1 MSQSIEKFRIE
12 EYKQIRDEIKA
23 REQTIGQLFTVTV
36 TASAAILSAVAAF
49 IFRSDANA
57 LAMSSPAYAYAFL
70 GPHALI
76 VPVLFLLASHR
87 RDIHRSGTYL
97 HVFYEEAKAGP
108 QWETLLTKYRSQRG
122 GESLN
127 PLPLTFWALWSLCTV
142 GFVFTLSRIAP
153 PWCSLQWLIASVV
166 VLISLCLLV
175 VADRSFRQAATHVR
189 DDYYSTWSQMRKS
202 EGSGN
207 GSMENR
213 A

>member
-1 MSQSIEKFRIE
+1 VSESTEKFRIE

-57 LAMSSPAYAYAFL
+57 LAMLSPAYAYAFL

-97 HVFYEEAKAGP
+97 HVFYEETGAGP
-108 QWETLLTKYRSQRG
+108 QWETLLAKYRSQRS

-127 PLPLTFWALWSLCTV
+127 PLPLTFWALWLLCIV
-142 GFVFTLSRIAP
+142 GFVFALSRIAP
-153 PWCSLQWLIASVV
+153 LWGDVPESVE
-166 VLISLCLLV
+166 
-175 VADRSFRQAATHVR
+175 R
-189 DDYYSTWSQMRKS
+189 MR
-202 EGSGN
+202 
-207 GSMENR
+207 
-213 A
+213 

>member
-1 MSQSIEKFRIE
+1 MSESIEKFRIE
-12 EYKQIRDEIKA
+12 EYKQIRDEIRA

-49 IFRSDANA
+49 VFRSDANA

-76 VPVLFLLASHR
+76 VPILFSLASHR

-108 QWETLLTKYRSQRG
+108 QWETLLAKYRSLRG

-127 PLPLTFWALWSLCTV
+127 PLPLTFWALWILCTV
-142 GFVFTLSRIAP
+142 GFLFALSRIEP
-153 PWCSLQWLIASVV
+153 LWCSLQWLIASVV
-166 VLISLCLLV
+166 VLVSLCLLL
-175 VADRSFRQAATHVR
+175 VAHRGFRQAATHVR
-189 DDYYSTWSQMRKS
+189 DDYFSTWRQIQKS
-202 EGSGN
+202 EGSGS
-207 GSMENR
+207 G
-213 A
+213 